1 MSPCDYFDLA
11 VVAFILNG
19 AFMGLCWGFVSTL
32 TKLLAPMVGFWAAY
46 RWRAGVIEAFRLDAS
61 PMMEFFVSG
70 IIFALI
76 SMVVYVLMN
85 RLERF
90 LEKHHLRG
98 WNRMLGF
105 GFGAIL
111 AVLFCWILAWGL
123 TNFPQTRMAVTQSR
137 SAKYLVKLAE
147 FGMTSI
153 PPTLPEEGETPTVS
167 LAKIPEEFISRVQ
180 EDEAMIATNPE
191 AVPDTLPEDENAQI
205 RNLLD
210 ALDLHI
216 SGLLPTDGE
225 NGIQNN
231 MENTE

>member
-32 TKLLAPMVGFWAAY
+32 TKLLAPTVGFWGAY
-46 RWRAGVIEAFRLDAS
+46 RWRAGVIEVFGLDAS
-61 PMMEFFVSG
+61 PIMECFVSG
-70 IIFALI
+70 ILFALV
-76 SMVVYVLMN
+76 SMLVYVLMN

-105 GFGAIL
+105 GFGALL
-111 AVLFCWILAWGL
+111 ALLFCWILAWGM
-123 TNFPQTRMAVTQSR
+123 TNFSQTRMAVTQSR

-147 FGMTSI
+147 FGISNM
-153 PPTLPEEGETPTVS
+153 PVVPEESETPTVS
-167 LAKIPEEFISRVQ
+167 LAKMPEEFINRVQ

-191 AVPDTLPEDENAQI
+191 AVPDTFPEDENTQI

-225 NGIQNN
+225 NGMQNN
-231 MENTE
+231 MEDTE